1 VVALH
6 LHGTGPGGA
15 DRPRLDRVLERP
27 LPAAAIES
35 IDAYL
40 GCVGGA
46 SLRAEYLET
55 IQKAGFRQVRVL
67 RESSFV
73 QALDL
78 DDPRMKEVMEKLD
91 ISPDEAKGYAEAVTS
106 LHILAVK

>member
-1 VVALH
+1 VS
-6 LHGTGPGGA
+6 
-15 DRPRLDRVLERP
+15 
-27 LPAAAIES
+27 AA
-35 IDAYL
+35 
-40 GCVGGA
+40 
-46 SLRAEYLET
+46 RACAP

-91 ISPDEAKGYAEAVTS
+91 ISADEAKGYAEAVTS